1 MTVKRNSKDEL
12 VITLSGKVDPVDV
25 ERTLKYFRYLEA
37 TAGSKAVQADVDKL
51 ADEVKRKWWRKNKKS
66 FLS

>member
-12 VITLSGKVDPVDV
+12 VITLSGNVDPVDV
-25 ERTLKYFRYLEA
+25 ERTLKYLRYLEA
-37 TAGSKAVQADVDKL
+37 TAGSKATQADVDKL
-51 ADEVKRKWWRKNKKS
+51 ADEVKRRWWRKNKKS